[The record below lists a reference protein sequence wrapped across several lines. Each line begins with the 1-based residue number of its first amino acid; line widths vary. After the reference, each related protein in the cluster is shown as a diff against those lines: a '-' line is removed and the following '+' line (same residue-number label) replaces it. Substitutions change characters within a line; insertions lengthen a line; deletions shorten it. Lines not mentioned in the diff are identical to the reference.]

1 MLVSNLEEPV
11 KSRTVLKFVLL
22 ATASA
27 SLTIGLL
34 GTAFA
39 QTTATDVIAK
49 VEAALKGVKDYK
61 LRVTGDAVGNDDRKL
76 ALDVE
81 ISSIPSL
88 NLTRIKFNK
97 PDELADNFVIID
109 KDKISNYLFLTN
121 QVTVQS
127 RKGNASIGGV
137 NLDINQFND
146 PTQAFPKDK
155 INFKPVSEDDTPDG
169 KAWLLE
175 GTPKPGADLEF
186 SSFKAWVIQKDVR
199 VYRLQYFNSK
209 KVLQLDVKIP
219 EYKTNIGLKPA
230 TLRAI
235 PKDAEIIKK

>member
-1 MLVSNLEEPV
+1 MLGSNLEEPV
-11 KSRTVLKFVLL
+11 KSRTAIQFVLL

-27 SLTIGLL
+27 SLIA
-34 GTAFA
+34 TAFA
-39 QTTATDVIAK
+39 QTTAPDVIAK

-121 QVTVQS
+121 QVTVQV

-155 INFKPVSEDDTPDG
+155 INFKPVTEDDTPDG

-230 TLRAI
+230 TLRAV

>member
-1 MLVSNLEEPV
+1 M
-11 KSRTVLKFVLL
+11 KSPTVLKSGLKFVLL
-22 ATASA
+22 STA
-27 SLTIGLL
+27 GLL
-34 GTAFA
+34 GGLTPIALAQATAP
-39 QTTATDVIAK
+39 DVIAK

-61 LRVTGDAVGNDDRKL
+61 LRVTGDAVGNDERKL

-97 PDELADNFVIID
+97 PNELADNFTIID
-109 KDKISNYLFLTN
+109 KDKISNYFFLTN

-137 NLDINQFND
+137 NFDVAQFND

-155 INFKPVSEDDTPDG
+155 VNFKPVTEEDTPDG
-169 KAWLLE
+169 KAWVLE

-186 SSFKAWVIQKDVR
+186 SSFKAWVVEKDAR
-199 VYRLQYFNSK
+199 VYRLQYFNAK
-209 KVLQLDVKIP
+209 KVLQLDIKIP
-219 EYKTNIGLKPA
+219 EYKTNLG
-230 TLRAI
+230 LRATALRAV